1 MAVVHDSAPSVA
13 GAFRSGTRRIAERAG
28 AFTVRL
34 PVWRDGLYGEA
45 SEGYP
50 STDSE

>member
-1 MAVVHDSAPSVA
+1 MGSISFESSA
-13 GAFRSGTRRIAERAG
+13 GGTT
-28 AFTVRL
+28 FTVRL